1 MSYKLPQYGLIL
13 LLLGTAQAQVASHA
27 PTVFTQPSA
36 PVTASSPTT
45 AAPEMTRPV
54 VRVNGSVLTEA
65 DLLREVFAIFPYARQ
80 HGGVPKEME
89 TDIRNGAMKMIV
101 FEELVYQEALR
112 RNMTVPATKL
122 NAAEVDFRKQ
132 FSRPEEFNAV
142 FQTDFHGSRQL
153 LRDKIRRSMLIDAL
167 LKVEVTDKSVLS
179 AEELRAYYERNSVQF
194 EFPESYTFQTISIL
208 PPAKA
213 TADQMREGRKRA
225 DEALGL
231 AKATKTSEE
240 FGMLAEKKSDDDFR
254 VVMGQHKPVPVSEL
268 APQVLRALKAMKPGD
283 VSDLIQIEQ
292 AYTIVRL
299 GTHTLAGKKKFDE
312 VKAQLEPQLEK
323 SKENQ
328 IRAELDKK
336 LRQTAKIEVL

>member
-1 MSYKLPQYGLIL
+1 MNYKLPLCCLIL
-13 LLLGTAQAQVASHA
+13 LALGTVQAQVASHA
-27 PTVFTQPSA
+27 PTVFTQPSS
-36 PVTASSPTT
+36 PPTASASMSH
-45 AAPEMTRPV
+45 APEGPRPV

-65 DLLREVFAIFPYARQ
+65 DLLREVYAIFPYARQ

-89 TDIRNGAMKMIV
+89 VDIRNGAMKMIV

-112 RNMTVPATKL
+112 RNMTVPVAKL
-122 NAAEVDFRKQ
+122 NAAEIDFRKQ
-132 FSRPEEFNAV
+132 FSTPDEFKTV

-153 LRDKIRRSMLIDAL
+153 LREKIRRSMLIDAL
-167 LKVEVTDKSVLS
+167 LKAEVEDKSVLS
-179 AEELRAYYERNSVQF
+179 AEELRAYYDRNSVQF

-213 TADQMREGRKRA
+213 TADQLREGRKRA
-225 DEALGL
+225 EDALGL
-231 AKATKTSEE
+231 AKATKSSEE

-268 APQVLRALKAMKPGD
+268 APQVLKALQTMKAGD

-299 GTHTLAGKKKFDE
+299 GAHTLAGKKKFE
-312 VKAQLEPQLEK
+312 EIKAQLAPQLQK
-323 SKENQ
+323 NKQNQ
-328 IRAELDKK
+328 IRGELDKK